1 VDNMIRAYILINT
14 ETDIEEEFIEEAKNI
29 EGVTEVT
36 SVYGIYDF
44 IITVEAKTMEE
55 IKEII
60 TWKVRKIKDVK
71 STITLMGINGN

>member
-1 VDNMIRAYILINT
+1 MIKAYILINT
-14 ETDIEEEFIEEAKNI
+14 ETDVEEEFIEEAKKI
-29 EGVTEVT
+29 GGVTEVT

-44 IITVEAKTMEE
+44 IITVEAETMEE

>member
-1 VDNMIRAYILINT
+1 
-14 ETDIEEEFIEEAKNI
+14 
-29 EGVTEVT
+29 
-36 SVYGIYDF
+36 
-44 IITVEAKTMEE
+44 MEE

>member
-1 VDNMIRAYILINT
+1 MIKAYILINT
-14 ETDIEEEFIEEAKNI
+14 ETDVEEEFMEEAKDI

-44 IITVEAKTMEE
+44 IITVEADTMEK

-71 STITLMGINGN
+71 STITLMGINGS

>member
-1 VDNMIRAYILINT
+1 MIKAYILINT
-14 ETDIEEEFIEEAKNI
+14 ETDVEEEFMEEAKDI

-44 IITVEAKTMEE
+44 IITVEADTMEK

-60 TWKVRKIKDVK
+60 AWKVRKIKDVK
-71 STITLMGINGN
+71 STITLMGINGS

>member
-1 VDNMIRAYILINT
+1 MIRAYILINT

>member
-1 VDNMIRAYILINT
+1 MIKAYILINT
-14 ETDIEEEFIEEAKNI
+14 ETDVEEEFIEEAKKI
-29 EGVTEVT
+29 GGVTEVT

-44 IITVEAKTMEE
+44 IITVEAETMEE

-71 STITLMGINGN
+71 STITLMGISGN

>member
-1 VDNMIRAYILINT
+1 M
-14 ETDIEEEFIEEAKNI
+14 
-29 EGVTEVT
+29 T

-44 IITVEAKTMEE
+44 IITVEAETMEE

-71 STITLMGINGN
+71 STITLMGISGN